1 MDTLSNLGPCNKNHF
16 EEQSLVLDLTLSRK
30 DPVIFQTINHPPN
43 NEQENRV
50 SENRI
55 FSCNYCNRKF
65 YSSQAL
71 GGHQNAHKRE
81 RTIARRGQRA
91 AAAAAAFGHHDA
103 AEQLFSS
110 ISSLPLHGS
119 YNNNRS
125 LGVQVHSMVHKPS
138 FSSGYGVIGYG
149 QSGWGRSTID
159 QQSTIGRL
167 TAPDS
172 YQVGPSSFLSGGA
185 GRFDGGRRFSA
196 AVDGSIHEGFRWD
209 NEGSRLKTISSNQEL
224 DLSLKL

>member
-1 MDTLSNLGPCNKNHF
+1 MDTPSYSGPCSKNHC
-16 EEQSLVLDLTLSRK
+16 EEQALVLDLTLSRT
-30 DPVIFQTINHPPN
+30 DPV
-43 NEQENRV
+43 QEDRV
-50 SENRI
+50 SENRV

-110 ISSLPLHGS
+110 ISSSLPLHGS
-119 YNNNRS
+119 YNGNRS

-149 QSGWGRSTID
+149 QSGWGRGAVD
-159 QQSTIGRL
+159 QK
-167 TAPDS
+167 TA
-172 YQVGPSSFLSGGA
+172 GFSGG
-185 GRFDGGRRFSA
+185 GGWFDGGRRFSA
-196 AVDGSIHEGFRWD
+196 AVDGRIQGGFRWD
-209 NEGSRLKTISSNQEL
+209 NQGSRLKTISSNQEL